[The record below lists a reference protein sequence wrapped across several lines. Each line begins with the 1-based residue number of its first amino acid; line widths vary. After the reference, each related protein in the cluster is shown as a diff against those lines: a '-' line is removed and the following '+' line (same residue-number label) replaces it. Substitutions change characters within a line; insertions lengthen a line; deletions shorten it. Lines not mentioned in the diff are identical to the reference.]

1 MLVCILPLCAGL
13 RAQPNS
19 TVQDAMAALQRGDL
33 AGAERTLRAAVGTH
47 PDDAWMLSLLGYTL
61 DNEKRTQE
69 ADEFH
74 RRALK
79 IAPHGA
85 EILNN
90 YGTHLWTLGEY
101 ARAES
106 VLSDALAASPTYFNA
121 LYNLGMMATYN
132 GHYDRARAALEA
144 ALQQQPKNVDVL
156 YRLADAEEL
165 SKHFDQ
171 ALSRLAL
178 AAQLAPKRADVQK
191 LLAVTAAEMGALPD
205 AAAAWD
211 RYLALEPND
220 DAARRER
227 GYTSARIG
235 KLEAG
240 IADLEW
246 YLARHA
252 GDKVAHYELG
262 QAERTLDAAKAI
274 QQFDRALELD
284 PDYLPARTARGSLH
298 YQNGNFDA
306 ALKDLEAASAQRA
319 DDPITLD
326 HLGQTYQ
333 ALDRTADAVR
343 VLRRAAELAPDDSKI
358 LLHFGRTLADAG
370 QAEESRAV
378 LQRFRELGPEKKTGV
393 PEGLVA
399 YLSLTPAERRRD
411 YRARLEKTVSE
422 HPGDVA
428 AQLAYLKFLLEERD
442 TKSASGVAAKI
453 AALKPP
459 PGIFAEAGHA
469 LLGANQFG
477 PAKDL
482 LQQAIAGG
490 GAGSAVQLDAA
501 IATFRAGSA
510 TAGLALLDR
519 IPAADRR
526 AAYELARGQ
535 MLDALGKLEDAVAAL
550 DRAINATPSDPE
562 VCLQAASY
570 LASKG
575 AAGAALGRIQLA
587 SRRLPDN
594 REILLMKAIQLEF
607 ASRAGQV
614 SSIFGEVQRRWP
626 EWSALWAAE
635 GITLASHGQ
644 YAEAVR
650 PLETAVA
657 MGARAPEISYFLAK
671 TYDAVGRAKDAQT
684 AREQIPAADRGAGEK
699 YYLQRFFEG
708 SLLGLDRA
716 R

>member
-1 MLVCILPLCAGL
+1 MLLGCAALAGQQS
-13 RAQPNS
+13 AA
-19 TVQDAMAALQRGDL
+19 VQEAAAALQRGDL
-33 AGAERTLRAAVGTH
+33 AAAERMLRAAVSAH
-47 PDDAWMLSLLGYTL
+47 PDDSWALSLLGYTL
-61 DNEKRTQE
+61 DNQKRGQE

-79 IAPHGA
+79 ISPHAA

-90 YGTHLWTLGEY
+90 YGTHLWMLGEY
-101 ARAES
+101 AKAES

-144 ALQQQPKNVDVL
+144 ALEQQPKNVDVL

-165 SKHFDQ
+165 SKHWEQ

-220 DAARRER
+220 DTARRER
-227 GYTSARIG
+227 GYTAARIG

-246 YLARHA
+246 YLARHP
-252 GDKVAHYELG
+252 GDKAGHYELG

-274 QQFDRALELD
+274 HEFDRALELD
-284 PDYLPARTARGSLH
+284 PGYLPARAARGSLY

-306 ALKDLEAASAQRA
+306 ALKDLEAASALRA
-319 DDPITLD
+319 DDPVTLD

-333 ALDRTADAVR
+333 ALDRTTDAVR
-343 VLRRAAELAPDDSKI
+343 VLRRASELAPGDSKI
-358 LLHFGRTLADAG
+358 QLHFGRALADAG

-399 YLSLTPAERRRD
+399 YLSLTPADRRRD
-411 YRARLEKTVSE
+411 YRARLEKTVRD
-422 HPGDVA
+422 HPDDVSA
-428 AQLAYLKFLLEERD
+428 ELAYLKFLLEERE
-442 TKSASGVAAKI
+442 TKAATEVAAKI

-459 PGIFAEAGHA
+459 PGLLAEAGHA
-469 LLGANQFG
+469 LLAASQFAQ
-477 PAKDL
+477 AKDL

-490 GAGSAVQLDAA
+490 GASSTIQLDAA
-501 IATFRAGSA
+501 IATFRTGSA
-510 TAGLALLDR
+510 TSGLALLDR
-519 IPAADRR
+519 IPASDRG
-526 AAYELARGQ
+526 AAYELASGQ
-535 MLDALGKLEDAVAAL
+535 MLDALGKFDDAVAAL
-550 DRAINATPSDPE
+550 DRAINATPPDPE

-575 AAGAALGRIQLA
+575 AAAAALGRINLA
-587 SRRLPDN
+587 AQRLTDN
-594 REILLMKAIQLEF
+594 REILLMKAIQIEF
-607 ASRAGQV
+607 ASRSGQIV
-614 SSIFGEVQRRWP
+614 SIFGEVQRRWP

-635 GITLASHGQ
+635 GITLASHQQ

-657 MGARAPEISYFLAK
+657 LGAHAPEISYFLAK
-671 TYDAVGRAKDAQT
+671 TYDAVGRAKDAQR
-684 AREQIPAADRGAGEK
+684 AREQIPAADRNAGDK
-699 YYLQRFFEG
+699 FYLQRFFEG
-708 SLLGLDRA
+708 SLILGSSR
-716 R
+716 